1 MNTVL
6 IVSRTQMSHGV
17 CVGGIVEETNEFI
30 RLHTDTGGN
39 LPTEAPY
46 QIGDRWH
53 MLVEPAWNARPKPH
67 VEDRQTTAVQ
77 YLGNVGMQGVAN
89 FIGQHCSIT
98 EGCITRLFN
107 HTLQFSGHYFLTGS
121 VGKDHVPNHSVAFWV
136 ADNDLMKHDNSFQ
149 GKPGVYYLYGSY
161 RIKYVGFQT
170 PLDCIPQGTVLRMSL
185 ANWWKK
191 GDSDEE
197 RCYLQLSGWYI

>member
-53 MLVEPAWNARPKPH
+53 MLVESAWNARPKPH

-77 YLGNVGMQGVAN
+77 HLGITHFN
-89 FIGQHCSIT
+89 FPG
-98 EGCITRLFN
+98 
-107 HTLQFSGHYFLTGS
+107 LTS
-121 VGKDHVPNHSVAFWV
+121 
-136 ADNDLMKHDNSFQ
+136 
-149 GKPGVYYLYGSY
+149 
-161 RIKYVGFQT
+161 
-170 PLDCIPQGTVLRMSL
+170 
-185 ANWWKK
+185 
-191 GDSDEE
+191 
-197 RCYLQLSGWYI
+197 

>member
-53 MLVEPAWNARPKPH
+53 MLVESAWNARPKPH
-67 VEDRQTTAVQ
+67 VEDRQTTAVRH
-77 YLGNVGMQGVAN
+77 LEKIGRQGVAN
-89 FIGQHCSIT
+89 FIKQHCCIT

-121 VGKDHVPNHSVAFWV
+121 VGKDKVPDHSVTFWV
-136 ADNDLMKHDNSFQ
+136 ADKDLVKHIRTFEDKSETC
-149 GKPGVYYLYGSY
+149 YLYGSY

-170 PLDCIPQGTVLRMSL
+170 PLDYIPQGTVLRISL

-197 RCYLQLSGWYI
+197 RCYLQLSGGYL